1 MTSDRTRKPDGTGA
15 APDPS
20 ARKNPFEVLREKL
33 GGSLPRGPEPA
44 APQTKATKATPTG
57 GPKLVHERVTVRRER
72 TGRGGKTV
80 TLAEGPGLAGR
91 DLETLARAAA
101 KALGLGA
108 RVESGALVLQGDQ
121 AERLAAWLATRG
133 FARVERG
140 N

>member
-1 MTSDRTRKPDGTGA
+1 VTSDRTRKPDGTSE
-15 APDPS
+15 PEPT

-44 APQTKATKATPTG
+44 APQTTPASKG